1 MNTNHT
7 TLMHLKHECGQ
18 YSSYVV
24 QLQIL
29 RDRIRMARSNGRPCS
44 TEVEAL
50 NKVDEK
56 IASIENMLDRIEKE
70 NGIESR
76 ILLWRT
82 VIGHE
87 DLRHV
92 AVEKGMDPIELNT
105 CIEDLLFHDLI
116 SQTHLSMETAYA

>member
-1 MNTNHT
+1 MNSNST

-18 YSSYVV
+18 YSSYMV

-29 RDRIRMARSNGRPCS
+29 RDKIRMARAKGSPCGI
-44 TEVEAL
+44 EIEAL
-50 NKVDEK
+50 NTIDEK
-56 IASIENMLDRIEKE
+56 IASIEGMLDRIEKE

-92 AVEKGMDPIELNT
+92 ASEKGMDPMDLNT
-105 CIEDLLFHDLI
+105 QIEDLLFHDLI
-116 SQTHLSMETAYA
+116 SQTHLSLEAAYA

>member
-1 MNTNHT
+1 
-7 TLMHLKHECGQ
+7 
-18 YSSYVV
+18 
-24 QLQIL
+24 
-29 RDRIRMARSNGRPCS
+29 MARSNGSPCS

-92 AVEKGMDPIELNT
+92 ADEKGMDPIELNT